1 METGNKKAYAAIALA
16 AVNVAVFLYL
26 VFGGPTEDGAYMLE
40 HGAMYVPRM
49 LEYGEYYRLFSSMFL
64 HFGFQ
69 HLFNNMVMLLM
80 VGWNLELEIG
90 SVRFLIIYFLSGLGG
105 NLLSGYLDI
114 RLQDYAVSAGA
125 SGAIFG
131 ILGALLYVVYRNHG
145 RLRNISGRGMLVMVA
160 ITLYFGFASS
170 GVDNAAHVGGLITG
184 LLCGILLYRKKHRKR
199 GTFAGF

>member
-26 VFGGPTEDGAYMLE
+26 AFGGPTEDGTYMLE

-90 SVRFLIIYFLSGLGG
+90 SVRFLIIYLLSGLGG

>member
-26 VFGGPTEDGAYMLE
+26 AFGGPTEDGAYMLE

-145 RLRNISGRGMLVMVA
+145 RLRNISGRGMLVMVV

-184 LLCGILLYRKKHRKR
+184 LLCGILLYRKKYRKR

>member
-26 VFGGPTEDGAYMLE
+26 AFGGPTEDGAYMLE

-131 ILGALLYVVYRNHG
+131 ILGALLYVVYRNHR

>member
-26 VFGGPTEDGAYMLE
+26 AFGGPTEDGAYMLE

-90 SVRFLIIYFLSGLGG
+90 SARFLIIYLLSGLGG

>member
-26 VFGGPTEDGAYMLE
+26 AFGGPTEDGAYMLE

-49 LEYGEYYRLFSSMFL
+49 LEYREYYRLFSSMFL

-90 SVRFLIIYFLSGLGG
+90 SVRFLIIYLLSGLGG

-131 ILGALLYVVYRNHG
+131 SWEPCSMWYTV
-145 RLRNISGRGMLVMVA
+145 
-160 ITLYFGFASS
+160 ITEDS
-170 GVDNAAHVGGLITG
+170 
-184 LLCGILLYRKKHRKR
+184 
-199 GTFAGF
+199 GTFPAEACWSWLPLPCTLDSPVPAWIMPPM

>member
-26 VFGGPTEDGAYMLE
+26 AFGGPTEDGAYMLE

-90 SVRFLIIYFLSGLGG
+90 KIRFLIIYLGSGIAG
-105 NLLSGYLDI
+105 NIVSLIYDI
-114 RLQDYAVSAGA
+114 SSVQPAVSAGA

-131 ILGALLYVVYRNHG
+131 LMGALLYVVIANRG
-145 RLRNISGRGMLVMVA
+145 RLGRISGRGMLIMVA
-160 ITLYFGFASS
+160 LSLYFGFTS
-170 GVDNAAHVGGLITG
+170 GGVNNLAHIGGVISGFILAV
-184 LLCGILLYRKKHRKR
+184 LLYRKKY
-199 GTFAGF
+199 

>member
-1 METGNKKAYAAIALA
+1 
-16 AVNVAVFLYL
+16 
-26 VFGGPTEDGAYMLE
+26 
-40 HGAMYVPRM
+40 
-49 LEYGEYYRLFSSMFL
+49 
-64 HFGFQ
+64 
-69 HLFNNMVMLLM
+69 MLLM

-90 SVRFLIIYFLSGLGG
+90 SVRFLIIYLLSGLGG

-160 ITLYFGFASS
+160 ITLYFGFA
-170 GVDNAAHVGGLITG
+170 VPAWTMPPM
-184 LLCGILLYRKKHRKR
+184 
-199 GTFAGF
+199 

>member
-26 VFGGPTEDGAYMLE
+26 AFGGPTEDGAYMLE

-90 SVRFLIIYFLSGLGG
+90 SVRFLIIYLLSGLGG

-145 RLRNISGRGMLVMVA
+145 RLRNISDRGMLVMVA

>member
-26 VFGGPTEDGAYMLE
+26 AFGGPTEDGAYMLE